1 MQQPT
6 AAATAAAPNTPAADL
21 TQQQQQQQQQWLAM
35 QQYQQQQWLAMQ
47 QYPAAAAAASMG
59 MHHPAAMMYQ
69 QPPPQYL
76 PYHYQQQQYQNQQQH
91 QSGGNNQIQSSSE
104 DNKTIWVGDLQHWM
118 DETYLQSCF
127 SQIGEVQSIKII
139 RNKQTGQSERYGFV
153 EFLSHSAAEKV
164 IQSYNGSIMPNTDQ
178 VFRLNWASFST
189 GEKRGDNPSD
199 LSIFVGDLAPD
210 VTDSVLLETFAS
222 RYPSVKGAKV
232 VVDTNTMCSKG
243 YGFVRFND
251 ENERSRAM
259 NEMNGQYC
267 SSRPMRIG
275 VATPKKPSNQQQ
287 YGQQQFSSQ
296 AVILA
301 GGNGQFG
308 AMSQNSQSDEDSSNT
323 TIFVG
328 GLDSEVNDEDLR
340 QTFIQCGEI
349 LSIKIPVGKGCGFVR
364 FANRSSAEDAIQ
376 NMHGTVIGKQTVRIS
391 WGKTPAGRQRMDSN
405 GSYQGK
411 QGYGGGGYGYGYQN
425 QDSGMY
431 GGEAAAAGYG
441 SNGYGNHQQ
450 PVS

>member
-1 MQQPT
+1 
-6 AAATAAAPNTPAADL
+6 
-21 TQQQQQQQQQWLAM
+21 
-35 QQYQQQQWLAMQ
+35 
-47 QYPAAAAAASMG
+47 
-59 MHHPAAMMYQ
+59 
-69 QPPPQYL
+69 
-76 PYHYQQQQYQNQQQH
+76 
-91 QSGGNNQIQSSSE
+91 
-104 DNKTIWVGDLQHWM
+104 
-118 DETYLQSCF
+118 
-127 SQIGEVQSIKII
+127 
-139 RNKQTGQSERYGFV
+139 
-153 EFLSHSAAEKV
+153 
-164 IQSYNGSIMPNTDQ
+164 
-178 VFRLNWASFST
+178 
-189 GEKRGDNPSD
+189 
-199 LSIFVGDLAPD
+199 
-210 VTDSVLLETFAS
+210 
-222 RYPSVKGAKV
+222 
-232 VVDTNTMCSKG
+232 
-243 YGFVRFND
+243 
-251 ENERSRAM
+251 
-259 NEMNGQYC
+259 MNGQYC

-275 VATPKKPSNQQQ
+275 VATPKKPFGQQQ
-287 YGQQQFSSQ
+287 YGQQQFPSQ

-301 GGNGQFG
+301 GGNGSFG

-405 GSYQGK
+405 GNYQGK
-411 QGYGGGGYGYGYQN
+411 QGYGGGGYGYGYGN

-431 GGEAAAAGYG
+431 GGEAASGYG

>member
-1 MQQPT
+1 MQQPQST
-6 AAATAAAPNTPAADL
+6 ATASATGNGTELTP
-21 TQQQQQQQQQWLAM
+21 QQQQQQQQWLAM
-35 QQYQQQQWLAMQ
+35 QQYQQQQQWLAMQ
-47 QYPAAAAAASMG
+47 QYPAV
-59 MHHPAAMMYQ
+59 HHPAMMYQ
-69 QPPPQYL
+69 QPPPQYM
-76 PYHYQQQQYQNQQQH
+76 PYHYQQYQTQQQSTVGVRNLIPYV
-91 QSGGNNQIQSSSE
+91 QDRQISLCTLNVQ
-104 DNKTIWVGDLQHWM
+104 
-118 DETYLQSCF
+118 
-127 SQIGEVQSIKII
+127 VQSIKII
-139 RNKQTGQSERYGFV
+139 RNKQTGQSERYGFI
-153 EFLSHSAAEKV
+153 EFLSHSSAEKA

-189 GEKRGDNPSD
+189 GDKRGDTGSD

-210 VTDSVLLETFAS
+210 VTDSILLETFAN

-243 YGFVRFND
+243 YGFVRFSD
-251 ENERSRAM
+251 ESERSRAM
-259 NEMNGQYC
+259 TEMNGQYC

-275 VATPKKPSNQQQ
+275 VATPKKPSGQQQ

-301 GGNGQFG
+301 GGNGSYG

-328 GLDSEVNDEDLR
+328 GLDSEVNEEDLR

-405 GSYQGK
+405 GNYQGK
-411 QGYGGGGYGYGYQN
+411 QGYGGGGYGYGGYGYGMAQN
-425 QDSGMY
+425 QESGMY
-431 GGEAAAAGYG
+431 GGEAASGYG

>member
-6 AAATAAAPNTPAADL
+6 ATATGTTTGPTTTELTP
-21 TQQQQQQQQQWLAM
+21 QQQQQQQQWLAM

-47 QYPAAAAAASMG
+47 QYPAAAA
-59 MHHPAAMMYQ
+59 MHHPAMMYQ
-69 QPPPQYL
+69 QPPPQYM
-76 PYHYQQQQYQNQQQH
+76 PYHYQQQQQYQQQAQH
-91 QSGGNNQIQSSSE
+91 QYNNNQIQGSSE

-139 RNKQTGQSERYGFV
+139 RNKQTGQSERYGFI
-153 EFLSHSAAEKV
+153 EFLSHSAAEKA
-164 IQSYNGSIMPNTDQ
+164 IQSYNGSVMPNTDQ

-189 GEKRGDNPSD
+189 GEKRGDTGSD

-210 VTDSVLLETFAS
+210 VTDSILLETFAS

-243 YGFVRFND
+243 YGFVRFSD
-251 ENERSRAM
+251 ESERSRAM

-275 VATPKKPSNQQQ
+275 VATPKKPSGQQQ

-301 GGNGQFG
+301 GGNGSFG
-308 AMSQNSQSDEDSSNT
+308 ANNQSDEDSSNT

-405 GSYQGK
+405 GNYQGK
-411 QGYGGGGYGYGYQN
+411 QGYGGGGYGYGYGYGMAQN

-431 GGEAAAAGYG
+431 GGEAASGGYG

>member
-1 MQQPT
+1 MQPPT
-6 AAATAAAPNTPAADL
+6 TTTTTTTDL
-21 TQQQQQQQQQWLAM
+21 TQQHHHQQQQWLAM
-35 QQYQQQQWLAMQ
+35 QQYQQQQQQQWLAMQ
-47 QYPAAAAAASMG
+47 QQY
-59 MHHPAAMMYQ
+59 HHPAAAMMYQ
-69 QPPPQYL
+69 QPPPPPPYM
-76 PYHYQQQQYQNQQQH
+76 PYHYQQQFQQQYQT
-91 QSGGNNQIQSSSE
+91 SSSNNININNNSQVLQGGGE
-104 DNKTIWVGDLQHWM
+104 DNKTVWVGDLHHWM

-139 RNKQTGQSERYGFV
+139 RNRQTGQSERYGFV
-153 EFLSHSAAEKV
+153 EFQTHSAAEKA
-164 IQSYNGSIMPNTDQ
+164 IQSCNGTMMPNTDQ

-189 GEKRGDNPSD
+189 GEKRGDIGSD
-199 LSIFVGDLAPD
+199 LSIFVGDLAPN
-210 VTDSVLLETFAS
+210 VTDSILLETFAS

-243 YGFVRFND
+243 YGFVRFSD
-251 ENERSRAM
+251 ESERSKAM

-275 VATPKKPSNQQQ
+275 VATPKKLSGQQQ
-287 YGQQQFSSQ
+287 YGQPQFPSQ

-301 GGNGQFG
+301 GGNGSFG
-308 AMSQNSQSDEDSSNT
+308 VMPQNSQSDEDTSNT

-328 GLDSEVNDEDLR
+328 GLDSEVNEEDLR
-340 QTFIQCGEI
+340 QAFIQCGEI
-349 LSIKIPVGKGCGFVR
+349 LSIKIPIGKGCGFVR

-391 WGKTPAGRQRMDSN
+391 WGKTPASRQRMDSN
-405 GSYQGK
+405 GK
-411 QGYGGGGYGYGYQN
+411 QGYGGGGYGYGYGYGMGPN
-425 QDSGMY
+425 QDSGVY
-431 GGEAAAAGYG
+431 VGEAGSGYV